1 MVEQTRRWRWGV
13 NRWLI
18 LLFIILGFMA
28 ARAYP
33 PILPHV
39 QLPAEVLSEQPLVT
53 LPGIGP
59 LYLTNTLIALL
70 IVDVLLILM
79 AVGIRRATSGGALML
94 GGVAGAVEALLEAL
108 YNLTESTA
116 GKWARS
122 IFPWMATIVLLVL
135 LANWLELIPGVDSIG
150 LLHHSDEGYRIETL
164 TTVGATEVQTIVTGG
179 EEGHV
184 EDGFSLVPFVRVPA
198 TDLNF
203 TLGLAL
209 ISVVMTQVMG
219 IRALGAAYF
228 SKFFNVST
236 LFSKPL
242 FGAIDFGV
250 GLLEIISEFSKV
262 LSFAF
267 RLFGNVFAG
276 SILLFVIGT
285 LVPVFAQTLVLML
298 EFFVGMIQALIF
310 GMLTMVFMSQAVAGH
325 GHGAEEGAH

>member
-1 MVEQTRRWRWGV
+1 
-13 NRWLI
+13 
-18 LLFIILGFMA
+18 
-28 ARAYP
+28 
-33 PILPHV
+33 
-39 QLPAEVLSEQPLVT
+39 
-53 LPGIGP
+53 
-59 LYLTNTLIALL
+59 
-70 IVDVLLILM
+70 
-79 AVGIRRATSGGALML
+79 
-94 GGVAGAVEALLEAL
+94 
-108 YNLTESTA
+108 
-116 GKWARS
+116 
-122 IFPWMATIVLLVL
+122 
-135 LANWLELIPGVDSIG
+135 
-150 LLHHSDEGYRIETL
+150 
-164 TTVGATEVQTIVTGG
+164 
-179 EEGHV
+179 
-184 EDGFSLVPFVRVPA
+184 
-198 TDLNF
+198 
-203 TLGLAL
+203 
-209 ISVVMTQVMG
+209 MTQVMG